1 MTFWAT
7 KSLML
12 GVKATHTISLT
23 RNKPL
28 IRGKSLKRSL
38 FKEVTAK
45 SSPLLVVTLK
55 AFLWT
60 NTTQKVSKAKKF

>member
-12 GVKATHTISLT
+12 GAKATHTISLT

-28 IRGKSLKRSL
+28 IRGKRPKRVL

-45 SSPLLVVTLK
+45 SSSLLIVTLK
-55 AFLWT
+55 AFLWA
-60 NTTQKVSKAKKF
+60 NTKQKVSKAKK